1 MQPFKQEKAK
11 PYTLNQH
18 PAESAREGP
27 INAGPAPTALRRHAS
42 ELLNTITET
51 KGSLVD
57 AVHRESNWPRSDS
70 AGLS

>member
-11 PYTLNQH
+11 PYMLNQH
-18 PAESAREGP
+18 PAESARAGP
-27 INAGPAPTALRRHAS
+27 IDAGPAPIASRGHAS

-57 AVHRESNWPRSDS
+57 AVDRE
-70 AGLS
+70 